1 MACGSSG
8 RDPIL
13 RATAALLS
21 AAVLLAGCYRH
32 PNFKSVD
39 VTGAEWGKTLALIGH
54 DGKRRTLADFK
65 GKLVILTFGFTNCPD
80 ICPTTLAD
88 VAQARKSLTAHEANR
103 VQVLFVTLDPERDTR
118 AVLAKYVPAFEPTFL
133 GLYGDAEATRRTA
146 QEFKISFEKR
156 KGEAPGRYS
165 VDHSAQSYVLD
176 AEGRLR
182 LLVKHERIAADLAHD
197 LKELLHQ
204 AAKHAKDSS

>member
-1 MACGSSG
+1 M
-8 RDPIL
+8 L
-13 RATAALLS
+13 RATAALLG
-21 AAVLLAGCYRH
+21 AAVLLAGCYKH

-39 VTGAEWGKTLALIGH
+39 VTGAEWGKALAFIGR

-65 GKLVILTFGFTNCPD
+65 GKLVVLTF
-80 ICPTTLAD
+80 
-88 VAQARKSLTAHEANR
+88 
-103 VQVLFVTLDPERDTR
+103 VQVLFLTLDPERDTG
-118 AVLAKYVPAFEPTFL
+118 AVLAKYVRAFDPTFL

-156 KGEAPGRYS
+156 KGAAPGKYS

-176 AEGRLR
+176 VDGRLR
-182 LLVKHERIAADLAHD
+182 LLVKHERIAADLAQD

-204 AAKHAKDSS
+204 AARHAEDAGKT